1 MDCHWIMYW
10 RSWSPDDEHCFTFR
24 APWGWHFFFSFLENV
39 SPTIGWIAITLLT
52 EDKFLSCPE
61 NLKVSRRH
69 PDAQTTSAGSYWGSQ
84 TGFFSQTGGWAVWY
98 NYNCSTLSLF
108 VNGGHHLCLTLQRFC
123 PEPPRDT
130 EKECQTRQPNN
141 VQSLQ
146 RLRANL
152 IHPWRLAAG
161 QLRDTLSDL
170 CRGYK
175 RVFPPSLHDDD

>member
-1 MDCHWIMYW
+1 M
-10 RSWSPDDEHCFTFR
+10 PKPPQL
-24 APWGWHFFFSFLENV
+24 APSEVPRLDSFLKREAEQCD
-39 SPTIGWIAITLLT
+39 TITIAAHSLV
-52 EDKFLSCPE
+52 P
-61 NLKVSRRH
+61 
-69 PDAQTTSAGSYWGSQ
+69 
-84 TGFFSQTGGWAVWY
+84 
-98 NYNCSTLSLF
+98 LF

-152 IHPWRLAAG
+152 IHPWHLAAG

-170 CRGYK
+170 CRG
-175 RVFPPSLHDDD
+175 FS